1 VNVTNDAWFGSS
13 AGARQHLENARFR
26 AIETRLPLLRATND
40 GVTALIH
47 PRGIILAEVW
57 DKERKSYQP
66 PGFISGE
73 LELGEPKATF
83 YTRWGDWMVWVSM
96 GLVFVGLIRFRDVA

>member
-1 VNVTNDAWFGSS
+1 
-13 AGARQHLENARFR
+13 
-26 AIETRLPLLRATND
+26 
-40 GVTALIH
+40 LIH

-57 DKERKSYQP
+57 DTERKSYQP

>member
-1 VNVTNDAWFGSS
+1 
-13 AGARQHLENARFR
+13 
-26 AIETRLPLLRATND
+26 
-40 GVTALIH
+40 VTALIH
-47 PRGIILAEVW
+47 PRGTILAEVW
-57 DKERKSYQP
+57 DAERKSYQY

-73 LELGEPKATF
+73 LELCETKITF

>member
-1 VNVTNDAWFGSS
+1 
-13 AGARQHLENARFR
+13 
-26 AIETRLPLLRATND
+26 
-40 GVTALIH
+40 
-47 PRGIILAEVW
+47 
-57 DKERKSYQP
+57 
-66 PGFISGE
+66 